1 MPQKPR
7 ARLIFAMESLRHHL
21 RACAM
26 AMVFLLPAGCETI
39 PLEPSEKFNG
49 DTIVVTDYASFYRL
63 GPQQAG
69 GADRSLRKDE
79 RVMRLRKEFGY
90 SRVQLEDG
98 QVGYMANEE
107 LMEAPPEPRT
117 KRLNRKR
124 NGASSSRS
132 SAVES
137 FDDSS
142 IALPDPSLDIL
153 PEDVPLE
160 PLPAPPYKL
169 NPPGL
174 APER

>member
-1 MPQKPR
+1 MEKPR
-7 ARLIFAMESLRHHL
+7 HLCRLGALVLF
-21 RACAM
+21 
-26 AMVFLLPAGCETI
+26 FLIPAGCETV
-39 PLEPSEKFNG
+39 PLEPSENYSG
-49 DTIVVTDYASFYRL
+49 NTIVVNDYASFYRL

-98 QVGYMANEE
+98 QVGYMANED
-107 LMEAPPEPRT
+107 LVDAPPEPRT

-124 NGASSSRS
+124 PTAGSSSRS
-132 SAVES
+132 RAVES

-160 PLPAPPYKL
+160 PLP
-169 NPPGL
+169 
-174 APER
+174 ER

>member
-1 MPQKPR
+1 MEKPR
-7 ARLIFAMESLRHHL
+7 NLCRIAALVLFFLI
-21 RACAM
+21 
-26 AMVFLLPAGCETI
+26 PAGCETV
-39 PLEPSEKFNG
+39 PLEPSENYSG
-49 DTIVVTDYASFYRL
+49 NTIVVNDYASFYRL

-98 QVGYMANEE
+98 QVGYMANED
-107 LMEAPPEPRT
+107 LVDAPPEPRT

-124 NGASSSRS
+124 STTGSSSRLR
-132 SAVES
+132 AVES

-142 IALPDPSLDIL
+142 IPLPDPSLDIL

-160 PLPAPPYKL
+160 PLPAPPFKVT
-169 NPPGL
+169 PPDL

>member
-1 MPQKPR
+1 MPPTPR
-7 ARLIFAMESLRHHL
+7 VRLIFAMENIRRHF
-21 RACAM
+21 RASAM
-26 AMVFLLPAGCETI
+26 AMVLLLPAGCETL
-39 PLEPSEKFNG
+39 PVEPSEKYNA

-98 QVGYMANEE
+98 QVGYMANED
-107 LMEAPPEPRT
+107 LVEAPPEPRT

-132 SAVES
+132 RNIES

-160 PLPAPPYKL
+160 PLPPPPYKL

>member
-1 MPQKPR
+1 
-7 ARLIFAMESLRHHL
+7 MEKRRHHL
-21 RACAM
+21 RACAL
-26 AMVFLLPAGCETI
+26 ALLFLLPAGCETV
-39 PLEPSEKFNG
+39 PLEPSDKYVGN
-49 DTIVVTDYASFYRL
+49 TIVVNDYASFYRL

-79 RVMRLRKEFGY
+79 RVMRLGKEFGY

-98 QVGYMANEE
+98 QVGYMANED
-107 LMEAPPEPRT
+107 LVEAPPEPRT

-124 NGASSSRS
+124 SGSSPARSRDY
-132 SAVES
+132 ES

-160 PLPAPPYKL
+160 PLPPPPYKL
-169 NPPGL
+169 ST
-174 APER
+174 PELSPEG

>member
-1 MPQKPR
+1 MPPGPR
-7 ARLIFAMESLRHHL
+7 VRLVLAMENFRHHL
-21 RACAM
+21 RAGAM
-26 AMVFLLPAGCETI
+26 AMVFLFSAGCETVSLQ
-39 PLEPSEKFNG
+39 PAEKFVD
-49 DTIVVTDYASFYRL
+49 DTIVVSDYAPFYRL

-79 RVMRLRKEFGY
+79 RVMRLGKEFGY

-98 QVGYMANEE
+98 QVGYMANED
-107 LMEAPPEPRT
+107 LVEAPPEPRT

-124 NGASSSRS
+124 NGSSSSRS
-132 SAVES
+132 RAVES
-137 FDDSS
+137 FDDST

-160 PLPAPPYKL
+160 PLPPPPYKL
-169 NPPGL
+169 SPPGL

>member
-1 MPQKPR
+1 
-7 ARLIFAMESLRHHL
+7 MEKSRSLRRL
-21 RACAM
+21 GAL
-26 AMVFLLPAGCETI
+26 VLFFLIPAGCETV
-39 PLEPSEKFNG
+39 PLEPSENYSG
-49 DTIVVTDYASFYRL
+49 NTIVVNDYASFYRL

-98 QVGYMANEE
+98 QVGYMANED
-107 LMEAPPEPRT
+107 LVEAPPEPRT

-124 NGASSSRS
+124 PRS
-132 SAVES
+132 SASSAGEDYTAEN

-142 IALPDPSLDIL
+142 IPLPDPSLDIL

-160 PLPAPPYKL
+160 PLPPPPFKIT
-169 NPPGL
+169 PPGL

>member
-1 MPQKPR
+1 MPLGPHAKLNP
-7 ARLIFAMESLRHHL
+7 AMEKLHDMS
-21 RACAM
+21 RAF
-26 AMVFLLPAGCETI
+26 VVPLLFLLLSGCETV
-39 PLEPSEKFNG
+39 PLEPSEKYNA
-49 DTIVVTDYASFYRL
+49 DTIVVSDYASFYRL

-79 RVMRLRKEFGY
+79 RVMRLGKEFGY

-98 QVGYMANEE
+98 QVGYMANED
-107 LMEAPPEPRT
+107 LVEAPPEPRT

-124 NGASSSRS
+124 NSTSSSRS
-132 SAVES
+132 RASEN

-142 IALPDPSLDIL
+142 IPLPDPSLDIL

-160 PLPAPPYKL
+160 PLPPPPYKL
-169 NPPGL
+169 SPPGL